1 MKATPRLS
9 EILIDSLRV
18 ETWIGVPDAERMEA
32 QEIEIDIR
40 IQPARNFAE
49 MRDDINLTV
58 DYAAVCQ
65 RVSEL
70 ARERPRR
77 LIESLAQEICDM
89 ILSEFAATSAQVEI
103 RKFILPETRHV
114 AVRCASEAA
123 ER

>member
-1 MKATPRLS
+1 MKSTPRLS

-114 AVRCASEAA
+114 AVRCASEAT